1 LARRHHERVE
11 VGPALAVREA
21 LLLAAQKM
29 PIKCKII
36 GREDVEAA
44 E

>member
-1 LARRHHERVE
+1 MFELGGVRQDIA
-11 VGPALAVREA
+11 REA